1 MKKIDM
7 LLHFRLYLFE
17 LEAQDAKKSTGSD
30 GKLADSVLRYNTLKN
45 GYSRL
50 TDIPCRARDKVDAY
64 RRKAGKFE
72 FKTGCGEVVK
82 GTNLTL
88 ERDAVPEN
96 ILPLADFVVWVP
108 FPTRFRLARLDAVK
122 AMHSLDEVPEIREDA
137 DALALIEYHL
147 NRLAELAAKDGYAF
161 TREEFINCLEFIGK
175 NGLKSS
181 LKRAKNDTRLNIQTL
196 NPKPTERLFDFIEEN
211 DIPQAKYFIKG
222 LD

>member
-17 LEAQDAKKSTGSD
+17 LEAQDAKRSTGSN
-30 GKLADSVLRYNTLKN
+30 GKLADSVLRYGSLKN

-50 TDIPCRARDKVDAY
+50 SDIPCRARGKVDAF
-64 RRKAGKFE
+64 RRKTGKFE
-72 FKTGCGEVVK
+72 FKTGCGEVVVGK
-82 GTNLTL
+82 GLTL
-88 ERDAVPEN
+88 EDAVREN
-96 ILPLADFVVWVP
+96 ILPKGEFIFWIP
-108 FPTRFRLARLDAVK
+108 FPLRFQVARLEAMQ
-122 AMHSLDEVPEIREDA
+122 AMHTLDGIAEIQEDE

-147 NRLAELAAKDGYAF
+147 NRLAEIAAKDAFAF
-161 TREEFINCLEFIGK
+161 TRDEFIDCLEFIGK

-181 LKRAKNDTRLNIQTL
+181 LKVAKKGTRLNIQTL

-211 DIPQAKYFIKG
+211 EIPAGKYFIKG